1 MRGLSVGGGLPAWKA
16 LGASPSIDDLVGSA
30 MVLVG
35 GIGGVVG
42 WKAKALG
49 WNQELR
55 REKAAGITFPL
66 TRYLCC
72 YSLGAVDHPTTEAFV
87 WVGAGALPCHV
98 NVMGRKATSP
108 VVTGY

>member
-1 MRGLSVGGGLPAWKA
+1 LLALKA
-16 LGASPSIDDLVGSA
+16 SRDSTSIDDLIRSTV
-30 MVLVG
+30 VLAG
-35 GIGGVVG
+35 GIIGVVG

-98 NVMGRKATSP
+98 NVMGREATSP
-108 VVTGY
+108 AATGY